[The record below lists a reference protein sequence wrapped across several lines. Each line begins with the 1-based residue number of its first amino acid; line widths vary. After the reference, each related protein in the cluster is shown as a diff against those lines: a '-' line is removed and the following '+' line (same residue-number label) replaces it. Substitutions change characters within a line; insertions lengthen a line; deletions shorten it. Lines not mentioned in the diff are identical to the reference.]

1 MKTNNTNNRTQKTIE
16 TFALII
22 ATIYSIATVL
32 GVGYIL
38 LNIDKVSFN
47 FQQYEDNRQ
56 TNKKSGASTFVHH
69 SAIFSPSHYI
79 NTIKQNKDENRIHK
93 RR

>member
-1 MKTNNTNNRTQKTIE
+1 MKTQNTNNKTQKTIE

-22 ATIYSIATVL
+22 ATIYSISTIL

-47 FQQYEDNRQ
+47 F
-56 TNKKSGASTFVHH
+56 
-69 SAIFSPSHYI
+69 
-79 NTIKQNKDENRIHK
+79 
-93 RR
+93 

>member
-1 MKTNNTNNRTQKTIE
+1 MKKQNTNNRTQKTIE

-22 ATIYSIATVL
+22 ATIYSIPTVI

-47 FQQYEDNRQ
+47 F
-56 TNKKSGASTFVHH
+56 
-69 SAIFSPSHYI
+69 
-79 NTIKQNKDENRIHK
+79 
-93 RR
+93 

>member
-1 MKTNNTNNRTQKTIE
+1 MKTNNTNNRAQKTIE

-22 ATIYSIATVL
+22 ATIYSIATLL

-47 FQQYEDNRQ
+47 F
-56 TNKKSGASTFVHH
+56 
-69 SAIFSPSHYI
+69 
-79 NTIKQNKDENRIHK
+79 
-93 RR
+93 